1 MTLIGAL
8 LDNSLQTWC
17 VVHVLMIS
25 VIGSHF
31 FSAKGNEKLSKFRFT
46 IISISPRKS
55 AEIASGSGNLSMNRH
70 DFITGAILTE
80 TSGAVF
86 IYIQIQTNYM
96 SRIARKGFFGVHAT
110 D

>member
-8 LDNSLQTWC
+8 LDNSLQTWG
-17 VVHVLMIS
+17 VVLMIS

-80 TSGAVF
+80 TSGTVF
-86 IYIQIQTNYM
+86 IYIT
-96 SRIARKGFFGVHAT
+96 
-110 D
+110 